1 MKTLYKN
8 NSRGYADHGW
18 LKSNFT
24 FSFADYYNPERTH
37 FGTLRVFNDDII
49 APSLGFGEHPHS
61 NMEIISIPISGALK
75 HKDSTGNTFVIN
87 ENDVQIMSAGTGL
100 THSEYNA
107 SDSEDANF
115 LQLWIFPKKKDIAPR
130 YEQKTFADRKKNEFT
145 VVVSPEER
153 KDTLW
158 INQDAYISIG
168 EFEKGK
174 EITYSIKKDKNK
186 AFIFVMSG
194 EIDANG
200 TKLENRDSLGIE
212 DEKEVVINISAD
224 SKVLIVEV
232 P

>member
-8 NSRGYADHGW
+8 NSRGKADHGW

-24 FSFADYYNPERTH
+24 FSFAEYYNPERNN
-37 FGTLRVFNDDII
+37 FGMLRVFNDDVI

-87 ENDVQIMSAGTGL
+87 ENDVQIMSAGSGL

-107 SDSEDANF
+107 SDTEEANF
-115 LQLWIFPKKKDIAPR
+115 LQLWIFPKLKNIEPR
-130 YEQKTFADRKKNEFT
+130 YEQKTFAERKQNEFT
-145 VVVSPEER
+145 TVISPEES

-158 INQDAYISIG
+158 INQDAYISLG
-168 EFEKGK
+168 DFDKEK
-174 EITYSIKKDKNK
+174 EIIYSLKNENNK
-186 AFIFVMSG
+186 AFIFVIKG
-194 EIDANG
+194 EINVNDTTLEDRDAV
-200 TKLENRDSLGIE
+200 GIT
-212 DEKEVVINISAD
+212 DESKIAIRSNTD
-224 SKVLIVEV
+224 SKILIVEV